1 MTGSDLTFRSFFKNL
16 PTITRNILIGVFA
29 AVLIGCAYYIYRK
42 YILKQSDR
50 SFYEGYANGMDMRR
64 ENPDGSD
71 MVTLYFFGTSW
82 CPHCISAKPEW
93 KEFVE
98 ENKDKE
104 FNGKRVNFVDVDCDK
119 EPALADKYEVSGY
132 PTIKLDKGSE
142 IIEFKSKPTKATLL
156 EFLNSIK

>member
-1 MTGSDLTFRSFFKNL
+1 MAGSDFTLKSFFKNL
-16 PTITRNILIGVFA
+16 PTITRNVLIAVFA
-29 AVLIGCAYYIYRK
+29 ALLIACAYYIYKK

-64 ENPDGSD
+64 ENPDGD

-93 KEFVE
+93 NAFLE
-98 ENKDKE
+98 ENKDKV

-119 EPALADKYEVSGY
+119 ESALADKYQVTGY

-142 IIEFKSKPTKATLL
+142 IIEFKSKPTKQTLT
-156 EFLNSIK
+156 EFLNSV

>member
-1 MTGSDLTFRSFFKNL
+1 MAVSDFTIKSFFKNL
-16 PTITRNILIGVFA
+16 PTITRNVLIAVFA
-29 AVLIGCAYYIYRK
+29 ALLIACAYYIYKK

-64 ENPDGSD
+64 ENPDGD

-93 KEFVE
+93 NAFLE
-98 ENKDKE
+98 ENKDKV

-119 EPALADKYEVSGY
+119 DSTLADKYQVTGY

-142 IIEFKSKPTKATLL
+142 IIEFKSKPTKQTLT
-156 EFLNSIK
+156 EFLNSV

>member
-1 MTGSDLTFRSFFKNL
+1 MAGSDFTLKSFFKNL
-16 PTITRNILIGVFA
+16 PTITRNVLIAVFA
-29 AVLIGCAYYIYRK
+29 ALLIACAYYIYKK

-64 ENPDGSD
+64 ENPDGD

-93 KEFVE
+93 NAFVE
-98 ENKDKE
+98 ENKDKV

-119 EPALADKYEVSGY
+119 ESTLADKYEVTGY

-142 IIEFKSKPTKATLL
+142 IIEFKSKPTKQTLT
-156 EFLNSIK
+156 EFLNSV

>member
-1 MTGSDLTFRSFFKNL
+1 MAGSDFTLKSFFKNL
-16 PTITRNILIGVFA
+16 PTITRNVLIAVFA
-29 AVLIGCAYYIYRK
+29 ALLIACAYYIYKK

-64 ENPDGSD
+64 ENPDGD

-93 KEFVE
+93 NAFVE
-98 ENKDKE
+98 ENKDKV
-104 FNGKRVNFVDVDCDK
+104 FNEKRVNFVDVDCDK
-119 EPALADKYEVSGY
+119 ESALADKYQVTGY

-142 IIEFKSKPTKATLL
+142 IIEFKSKPTKQTLT
-156 EFLNSIK
+156 EFLNSV

>member
-1 MTGSDLTFRSFFKNL
+1 MAGSELSIKSFFKNL
-16 PTITRNILIGVFA
+16 PSITRNILIIVFA
-29 AVLIGCAYYIYRK
+29 ALLIGCAYYIYKK
-42 YILKQSDR
+42 YVLKQSDR
-50 SFYEGYANGMDMRR
+50 SLYEGYANGMNMRR
-64 ENPDGSD
+64 ENPNKDD

-93 KEFVE
+93 SEFVE

-119 EPALADKYEVSGY
+119 QSTLADKYEVSGY

-142 IIEFKSKPTKATLL
+142 IIEFKSKPTKETLL
-156 EFLNSIK
+156 EFMSSV